1 MCIIRVMVFAFI
13 TTVAAAY
20 HILTPSF
27 PPQRQLLSPPSLL
40 LRRASSP
47 SPRSA
52 PLVAKLTET
61 DRRSWCTDVESTEG
75 LTAVFFYAPW
85 CMNCKAVRPKLER
98 LQRKYADQNVKFL
111 QANFKTETA
120 LCYSEKVFSF
130 PTIHF
135 YLPRIGRVAR
145 AVLTAST
152 TDEKVKDT
160 IDRLLH
166 GRAALEQVNSAA
178 LSPVVQYAK
187 LVSALESVA
196 GTVSVGAVGSVA
208 SSELTAR
215 GSKKEST
222 RLRGLVKNDEAT
234 LAEIESL
241 FRSLDADADGQLQL
255 AELES
260 ALSAIQPSGGAV
272 DVLDRL
278 GRAVDRGGTL
288 NVDKSTFISLMVDK
302 AVQDFAAGDDSLLSA
317 FKALDSDGDGTVTQ
331 AQLIGVI
338 DGFCAARPLADGCD
352 SDAGPRNLQLAA
364 AFDAF
369 ADEKK
374 RLDYERFVAMV
385 SGRRE
390 GFGVECELLDDG
402 EGEMVQPEAAG
413 QVVEIDEMMGER
425 ECFGEAVN
433 ADGSEDLA
441 CDAWFFGED
450 PFADPSKRF
459 ATSDP
464 DRIAR
469 LRAEAEAKIQEG
481 AKREE
486 EMAAYLARRAAA
498 KK

>member
-1 MCIIRVMVFAFI
+1 MKAFAIIASVASAF
-13 TTVAAAY
+13 
-20 HILTPSF
+20 HISTPL
-27 PPQRQLLSPPSLL
+27 PVPQSRLLSSPSLL

-61 DRRSWCTDVESTEG
+61 DRRSWCTDVENTVG

-145 AVLTAST
+145 AVLTASN
-152 TDEKVKDT
+152 TDEKVKDM
-160 IDRLLH
+160 IDRLLD
-166 GRAALEQVNSAA
+166 GRAALEQVSSAA
-178 LSPVVQYAK
+178 LSPVIQYTK

-196 GTVSVGAVGSVA
+196 GTVSVAAVGSLA
-208 SSELTAR
+208 SSGLTAQ

-241 FRSLDADADGQLQL
+241 FRSLDADADGQLRF

-278 GRAVDRGGTL
+278 GRAVDRGDTL

-402 EGEMVQPEAAG
+402 EGEMMQPEAAG

-464 DRIAR
+464 DKIAR